1 MKLREVTGYSKY
13 LLRNCRIST
22 MIICL
27 LPLSSELF
35 FRFAEAT
42 VYSLVLYFGD
52 INPLSLFSGE
62 NPLQILT
69 AVLSSFMRWL
79 VGSPLIYAVSFRL
92 CEVCYENRQRPFTT
106 LSEILLNGR
115 NFRRSIAV
123 SLWTKIIGTVSLVP
137 AGICGMT
144 AYYFIVNGSGT
155 NDLFIAVHAIV
166 FTVVSLFLWLNVRIT
181 MLAVPFLMAHFPQ
194 KSVMRLVFGSFRFMK
209 GRHTDIIRLFLSYAL
224 KMLTVVSVPYLIPEA
239 MTAFSLSISIYIR
252 EDDYSERIKINRR
265 RRKADDSAKLP
276 YRKKRRFAPITEKA
290 ETAGFGNNL

>member
-1 MKLREVTGYSKY
+1 MKLREVVKYSKD
-13 LLRNCRIST
+13 LLKKHRIST

-69 AVLSSFMRWL
+69 TVLSSLMRWC
-79 VGSPLIYAVSFRL
+79 VGSPLIYAVAFRL
-92 CEVCYENRQRPFTT
+92 CEVCYENRQRPFTP
-106 LSEILLNGR
+106 LSEILLSGR
-115 NFRRSIAV
+115 NFRKSLAV
-123 SLWTKIIGTVSLVP
+123 SLWTKIIGLVSLVP
-137 AGICGMT
+137 AGIFGIT
-144 AYYFIVNGSGT
+144 AYYFIVNGKDT

-166 FTVVSLFLWLNVRIT
+166 FTIVSLFLWLNVRIT
-181 MLAVPFLMAHFPQ
+181 MLAVPFLMAHFPH
-194 KSVMRLVFGSFRFMK
+194 KSVFRLVFSSFRFMK
-209 GRHTDIIRLFLSYAL
+209 GRHSDMLRLFASYIL
-224 KMLTVVSVPYLIPEA
+224 PMMTIVSVPYLIPEV

-265 RRKADDSAKLP
+265 TAKSHDTSKVP
-276 YRKKRRFAPITEKA
+276 YRKKRRFTAIAEKA
-290 ETAGFGNNL
+290 ETAGFRDNL

>member
-1 MKLREVTGYSKY
+1 MKLREVIKYSKD
-13 LLRNCRIST
+13 LLKKHRIST

-62 NPLQILT
+62 NPLQVLT
-69 AVLSSFMRWL
+69 AVLSSLMRWCI
-79 VGSPLIYAVSFRL
+79 GSPLIYAVSFRL
-92 CEVCYENRQRPFTT
+92 CEVCYENRQRPFTP

-115 NFRRSIAV
+115 NFRRSLAV
-123 SLWTKIIGTVSLVP
+123 SLWTKIIGLVSLVP
-137 AGICGMT
+137 VGICGMT
-144 AYYFIVNGSGT
+144 AYYFIVNGKDT
-155 NDLFIAVHAIV
+155 NDLFITIHAIV

-194 KSVMRLVFGSFRFMK
+194 KSVFRLVFGSFRFMK
-209 GRHTDIIRLFLSYAL
+209 GRHTDIMKLFSSYIL
-224 KMLTVVSVPYLIPEA
+224 KMIPVVSVPYLIPEV

-252 EDDYSERIKINRR
+252 EDDYSERIKINCRR
-265 RRKADDSAKLP
+265 NKTNDSAKLP
-276 YRKKRRFAPITEKA
+276 YRKKRRFTAITKKA
-290 ETAGFGNNL
+290 ETAGFRDNL

>member
-1 MKLREVTGYSKY
+1 MKLREVTRYSKD
-13 LLRNCRIST
+13 LLKKHRIST

-62 NPLQILT
+62 NPLQVLT
-69 AVLSSFMRWL
+69 AVLSSLMRWL

-92 CEVCYENRQRPFTT
+92 CEVCYENRQRPFTP

-115 NFRRSIAV
+115 NFRRSLAV
-123 SLWTKIIGTVSLVP
+123 SLWTKIIGLVSLVP
-137 AGICGMT
+137 VGICGMT
-144 AYYFIVNGSGT
+144 AYYFIVNGKDT
-155 NDLFIAVHAIV
+155 NDLFITIHAIV
-166 FTVVSLFLWLNVRIT
+166 FTVVSLFFWLNVRIT

-194 KSVMRLVFGSFRFMK
+194 KSVFRLVFGSFRFMK
-209 GRHTDIIRLFLSYAL
+209 GRHADIMKLFSSYIL
-224 KMLTVVSVPYLIPEA
+224 KMLPVVSVPYLIPEV

-252 EDDYSERIKINRR
+252 EDDYSERIKTNCRR
-265 RRKADDSAKLP
+265 NKTDDSAKLP
-276 YRKKRRFAPITEKA
+276 YRKKRRFTSIAEKA
-290 ETAGFGNNL
+290 ETAGFRDNL

>member
-1 MKLREVTGYSKY
+1 MKLREVIRYSKD
-13 LLRNCRIST
+13 LLKKRRIST

-52 INPLSLFSGE
+52 INPVSLFSGE

-69 AVLSSFMRWL
+69 AVSSSVLRWF

-92 CEVCYENRQRPFTT
+92 CEVCYENRTHRFTT
-106 LSEILLNGR
+106 LSEILLNGK
-115 NFRRSIAV
+115 NFRRSLAV
-123 SLWTKIIGTVSLVP
+123 SLWTKIIGVVTLLP

-144 AYYFIVNGSGT
+144 AYYFIVNGKTT
-155 NDLFIAVHAIV
+155 NDLFITVHAIV

-181 MLAVPFLMAHFPQ
+181 MMTVPFLMAHFPN
-194 KSVMRLVFGSFRFMK
+194 KSVFRLVCCSFRFMR
-209 GRHTDIIRLFLSYAL
+209 GRHTDILKLFASYIL
-224 KMLTVVSVPYLIPEA
+224 PMMTIVSIPYLIPEV

-252 EDDYSERIKINRR
+252 EDDYSERVKINCRR
-265 RRKADDSAKLP
+265 NKANDSAKIP
-276 YRKKRRFAPITEKA
+276 YRKKRRFTAIAKKA
-290 ETAGFGNNL
+290 ETAGFRDNL